1 MRRFG
6 VGYRGTFSALV
17 LGCLAVM
24 VTGCNQEAPTVS
36 QPEGN
41 AGMSTGTIEGA
52 VVYRERMLLPPDAQ
66 IEIQLQDVS
75 RADALATVLAVV
87 NMAADGAPPYP
98 FTIDYDTSTIDARM
112 RYALRATI
120 HSGDRLMFTNTDYI
134 DPFSKGPVEVL
145 VRRVPAGSVPS
156 VATLEDT
163 QWQLETLS
171 GVSAPLGA
179 GDKPID
185 LMFMPDEQRAVGF
198 SGCNRYFGSYAL
210 EGDATA
216 GNPLTLGPLAG
227 TMMACMEGDDV
238 ERDYLKVLASTTAFR
253 IEGNTLLLMNAEE
266 VVASFSAQ

>member
-1 MRRFG
+1 MRQFG
-6 VGYRGTFSALV
+6 LGQRGIFSALV
-17 LGCLAVM
+17 LGCLAII
-24 VTGCNQEAPTVS
+24 VTGCNQDTSTDINPKDSAAM
-36 QPEGN
+36 N
-41 AGMSTGTIEGA
+41 TGTIEGM

-66 IEIQLQDVS
+66 LEIQLQDIS

-98 FTIDYDTSTIDARM
+98 FTIAYDTSTIDTRM

-134 DPFSKGPVEVL
+134 DPFSPGPVEVL
-145 VRRVPAGSVPS
+145 VRRVPVQSVPPA
-156 VATLEDT
+156 ATLEGT

-171 GVSAPLGA
+171 GKPAPLGA
-179 GDKPID
+179 GEKPID

-210 EGDATA
+210 DGEVVA

-227 TMMACMEGDDV
+227 TMMACMEGGDA
-238 ERDYLKVLASTTAFR
+238 ERDYLKVLAAITAYR
-253 IEGNTLLLMNAEE
+253 IEGNTLLLLNTEE

>member
-1 MRRFG
+1 MRRFTS
-6 VGYRGTFSALV
+6 GYRGSFSALL
-17 LGCLAVM
+17 LGILAIV
-24 VTGCNQEAPTVS
+24 VTGCNQGTSNGSSKDSAEMTA
-36 QPEGN
+36 
-41 AGMSTGTIEGA
+41 GTIKGM

-75 RADALATVLAVV
+75 RADAMATVMAVV

-98 FTIDYDTSTIDARM
+98 FVIEYDTSQVDARM

-134 DPFSKGPVEVL
+134 DPFSESPVEVL
-145 VRRVPAGSVPS
+145 VRRVPAEPEPS
-156 VATLEDT
+156 AATLEDT

-171 GVSAPLGA
+171 GSPAQLGA

-185 LMFMPDEQRAVGF
+185 LVFMSKEQRAAGF

-210 EGDATA
+210 EGESVA
-216 GNPLTLGPLAG
+216 GKALTLGPLAG
-227 TMMACMEGDDV
+227 TMMACMEGGDL
-238 ERDYLKVLASTTAFR
+238 ERDYLNAMGEITAYR
-253 IEGNTLLLMNAEE
+253 IEGNTLLLLKAEK